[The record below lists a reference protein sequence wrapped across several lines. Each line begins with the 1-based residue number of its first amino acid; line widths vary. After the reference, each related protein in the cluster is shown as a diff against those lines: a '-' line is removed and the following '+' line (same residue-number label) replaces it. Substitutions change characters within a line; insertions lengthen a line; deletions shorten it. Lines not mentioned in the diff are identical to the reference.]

1 MKKVFYISI
10 FILLADQILKF
21 WVKTHMMLGERKI
34 ITDWFQIYFVE
45 NPGMAFGMEF
55 GGDYGKIILIVFRI
69 LVSGLLLFWIWTL
82 VNRKSPN
89 ILVIPLTMIFAGA
102 VGNIV
107 DSLFYGMIFDAPF
120 AGVASFMPEDGG
132 YAPFMYGKVV
142 DMFYFPLWEGNLPSW
157 LPLWGGEHF
166 VFFPAVFNIADVA
179 VSAGI
184 ILLILFQ
191 KKAFD
196 ERSSFK
202 NSDRYVKGF

>member
-120 AGVASFMPEDGG
+120 AGGSFIH
-132 YAPFMYGKVV
+132 A
-142 DMFYFPLWEGNLPSW
+142 
-157 LPLWGGEHF
+157 
-166 VFFPAVFNIADVA
+166 
-179 VSAGI
+179 
-184 ILLILFQ
+184 
-191 KKAFD
+191 
-196 ERSSFK
+196 
-202 NSDRYVKGF
+202 